1 MSKER
6 LKDQR
11 NRPIQKTGS
20 VPNLRMF
27 SVSTAKDNTL
37 APLRFPIKSRAKEAK
52 QSLLKVVL
60 IPTTPTNLPR
70 KQHSNRLTVL
80 YRASTGK
87 LMRRLTDSPS
97 FYCNYFS
104 IKAAQTHQVFPELLV
119 ETKLFRLSRSVLS
132 P

>member
-6 LKDQR
+6 LKYQR
-11 NRPIQKTGS
+11 NRPEQKTGS

-37 APLRFPIKSRAKEAK
+37 APLRLPIKSRAMEAK

-60 IPTTPTNLPR
+60 IPPTPTNNLPR

-97 FYCNYFS
+97 FYSNYFS
-104 IKAAQTHQVFPELLV
+104 IKVAQTH
-119 ETKLFRLSRSVLS
+119 
-132 P
+132 